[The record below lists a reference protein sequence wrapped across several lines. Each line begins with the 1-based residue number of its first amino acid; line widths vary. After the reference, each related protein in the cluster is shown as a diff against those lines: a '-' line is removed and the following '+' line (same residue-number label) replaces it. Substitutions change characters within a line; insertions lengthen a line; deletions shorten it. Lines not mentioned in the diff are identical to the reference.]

1 MTQVRHVE
9 PKGHASLLPEKA
21 DDLPRNISSGT
32 TTPPISSSNSS
43 NSSTRPQ
50 SAGGGEGGGGGV
62 GGGGALVTVS
72 VSCPKRGESDILL
85 ALDSEEDARRWTQLL
100 KRAAHEAAFGGA
112 EKS

>member
-9 PKGHASLLPEKA
+9 PKGHAPLLPEKA
-21 DDLPRNISSGT
+21 DDFPRNISSGT
-32 TTPPISSSNSS
+32 ITPPTTSSNSS
-43 NSSTRPQ
+43 SSSTRPQ
-50 SAGGGEGGGGGV
+50 SAGGGGGG

-72 VSCPKRGESDILL
+72 VSCPEKGESDILL

>member
-9 PKGHASLLPEKA
+9 PKGHSPLLPEKA

-32 TTPPISSSNSS
+32 TTPPTSSSNNNS
-43 NSSTRPQ
+43 NSSSSSSSNRPP
-50 SAGGGEGGGGGV
+50 AP
-62 GGGGALVTVS
+62 GGGAMMTIS
-72 VSCPKRGESDILL
+72 VSCPEKGESYILL
-85 ALDSEEDARRWTQLL
+85 ALESEEDARRWTQLL